1 MKLESDTRPRPGA
14 ATAPGASRARLTL
27 LRALADPSRLQ
38 LLRALD
44 ERPHCLEEL
53 AERLGK
59 APSTLS
65 FHLRKLE
72 EAELVGKQRTQY
84 YVLYALRRERLEV
97 TLRELVVAPAAAAD
111 REHGRLD
118 RYRDKVLR
126 TFFDDGKLTQLP
138 KQWRKRVI
146 VLEELAGLF
155 APARR
160 YAEHEVNELVATRFA
175 DYCTIRRQLVDEGFM
190 ARDGDAYW
198 RLPEEVAV
206 ETRETKT
213 KKDLKREYL
222 QAPRRAGIYL
232 IKNVRSGR
240 VLLGSARN
248 LHGPL
253 NSHRF
258 QLMVGSHRNPEL
270 QRDWRELGP
279 DAFTF
284 EVLEEVVV
292 RDDDPT
298 FSLDDEL
305 SRLEAK
311 WTARLEPFGEG
322 GYNRRPL
329 ERD

>member
-1 MKLESDTRPRPGA
+1 MKIEPKRASAPA
-14 ATAPGASRARLTL
+14 AARARLTL
-27 LRALADPSRLQ
+27 LRALADATRLQ

-53 AERLGK
+53 ALRLGK
-59 APSTLS
+59 AASTLS

-84 YVLYALRRERLEV
+84 YVLYALRRELLDL
-97 TLRELVVAPAAAAD
+97 TLRDVVVAPAAASD
-111 REHGRLD
+111 REHGRLE
-118 RYRDKVLR
+118 RYRDQVLR
-126 TFFDDGKLTQLP
+126 TFFDDGKLVKLP

-146 VLEELAGLF
+146 VLDELARLF
-155 APARR
+155 APGRR
-160 YAEHEVNELVATRFA
+160 YAEHEVNELVATRFD

-190 ARDGDAYW
+190 ARDDQAYW
-198 RLPEEVAV
+198 RLPEEASV
-206 ETRETKT
+206 ETREPKT
-213 KKDLKREYL
+213 KKDLKREYK
-222 QAPRRAGIYL
+222 QAPRRAGIYK
-232 IKNVRSGR
+232 IENTKTGR

-258 QLMVGSHRNPEL
+258 QLMVGSHRNTEL

-284 EVLEEVVV
+284 EVLEELVV
-292 RDDDPT
+292 RNDDPE

-305 SRLEAK
+305 TRLEAK
-311 WTARLEPFGEG
+311 WSARLEPFGER